1 MAYTKILSY
10 AWNRGIASPLALAR
24 FDLKRLAL
32 SAQIMTNWMCRTL
45 GSMMLRP
52 GTQFIDDT
60 YNDSQAVHIPFIFS
74 ISDTAIIELTNNVMR
89 VRVAEAIISRVSV
102 ATAVTNGNFTTDLS
116 SWTDADDSGGVSVW
130 VTGSFMGLTGNGTA
144 RAVRQQTV
152 TVAGGDLNAEHAL
165 RIVVTKGY
173 VTLRV
178 GTTAGD
184 DSYVR
189 NTLLSVGVHSL
200 AFTPT
205 GNFSIQ
211 FSASTRY
218 QSLVHSCTVET
229 SGPMMLVTPWPTA
242 MLGYLRWDES
252 ADVIFVTSDGS
263 VQQQRIER
271 RSTRSWSIVNYYAD
285 DGPFL
290 NQNLDPSILL
300 SSSALNGDVT
310 LTSNRPFFKSGHAG
324 ALFRLTSQNGSSVN
338 NVVAGNQQWS
348 DSILVTGISANSGRA
363 LTVNIAGTWTGT
375 IKLQYSVGA
384 PGAWVDSGQSWTIN
398 VNTVFNDGFDNQSI
412 YYRIGFSNG
421 YSSGIA
427 IVTLSFSSA
436 STAPGIL
443 RIDTVNS
450 NTSCSAHVLSP
461 LSGLTSLPGVAAAGN
476 FTFTANPT
484 AGDTIQL
491 NGVTWTFVASGASG
505 HQTNIQGTLTGTLT
519 QLATDLS
526 GVGSPLNVANYTST
540 ATQLEIIYKTVGTAG
555 NAYTLASGALNS
567 VPSGPTLSGGI
578 GATTGVGTSIW
589 SEGLWSGVQSFP
601 TVCCLYEGRFW
612 QMGND
617 YISGSVSDA
626 YASYDDTV
634 LGDSGPI
641 IRTIGQGPVSVIN
654 WALGLQRLLVGCDGN
669 EQSVRSD
676 SLDTPLTPTNFNV
689 KSPSTRGSAAVAAV
703 KVDTNGLFVQR
714 GDPALGN
721 VAGDRLIQVAYQGE
735 YAVIDYT
742 TSDMSEFAPELV
754 AVGISKIA
762 VQRKIDTR
770 VHCLLLDGT
779 VGVLVYDPLE
789 NERGWVLVTTDGTVE
804 DIFVMPGGTE
814 DKVYYVVNRT
824 INNVTKRYL
833 ERWAMESECVG
844 GQVNKNAD
852 SHTII
857 TNGSPSTAISV
868 PHLAGKTVTVWA
880 DGKDVGTDD
889 TDPLNPVQRYTLD
902 SSGNGTL
909 ATAASNVVVGLYY
922 EAPWQSVK
930 LTQTLRNGTSI
941 NDIRSIDSIG
951 VVLANT
957 HYQGLR
963 YGEDFDHLQPL
974 PLVEQGQVTPAD
986 TVWSAYDNEPF
997 SFDGTWQTDSR
1008 LCLLAASPRPCTIL
1022 SSNIGVQTSEQ

>member
-1 MAYTKILSY
+1 MSYSKILNY
-10 AWNRGIASPLALAR
+10 AFNRGIISPLGLAR

-32 SAQIMTNWMCRTL
+32 SAQVMTNWMCRTL

-60 YNDSQAVHIPFIFS
+60 FNDSKAVHIPFIFS
-74 ISDTAIIELTNNVMR
+74 ISDTAIIELTNNLMR
-89 VRVAEAIISRVSV
+89 VRVAEAIITRGSV
-102 ATAVTNGNFTTDLS
+102 ATAVTNGAFSTDLS
-116 SWTDADDSGGVSVW
+116 SWTDSDDSGGVSQW

-152 TVAGGDLNAEHAL
+152 TVASGDRNHEHAL
-165 RIVVTKGY
+165 RIIITKGY

-184 DSYVR
+184 DTYVR
-189 NTLLSVGVHSL
+189 NTTLSVGVHSL

-218 QSLVHSCTVET
+218 QSLVKSCVVESAGAMT
-229 SGPMMLVTPWPTA
+229 LVTPWPTS

-252 ADVIFVTSDGS
+252 ADVVFVTSDGS

-290 NQNLDPSILL
+290 NQNLDTSILL

-310 LTSNRPFFKSGHAG
+310 LTSNRPFFKPGHAG
-324 ALFRLTSQNGSSVN
+324 ALFKLTSQTGSSVN

-348 DSILVTGISANSGRA
+348 DSILVTGVSTNSGRA
-363 LTVNIAGTWTGT
+363 LTVNIAGSWAGT

-384 PGAWVDSGQSWTIN
+384 PGAWVNSGQSWTGNI
-398 VNTVFNDGFDNQSI
+398 NTVFNDGFDNQSI
-412 YYRIGFSNG
+412 YYRIGFDTG
-421 YSSGIA
+421 YSSGSA
-427 IVTLSFSSA
+427 VVTLSFSSA
-436 STAPGIL
+436 STVPGIV
-443 RIDTVNS
+443 RIDTVGS
-450 NTSCSAHVLSP
+450 SVSCSAHVLSP
-461 LSGLTSLPGVAAAGN
+461 LSGLTSLPGAEAAGN
-476 FTFTANPT
+476 FTFAANPT
-484 AGDTIQL
+484 AGDTILL
-491 NGVTWTFVASGASG
+491 NGVTWTFVASGATT
-505 HQTNIQGTLTGTLT
+505 HQTNIQGSLADTLT

-526 GVGSPLNVANYTST
+526 GVGSPLNVATYSST
-540 ATQLEIIYKTVGTAG
+540 ATQLEIVYNTVGTVG

-589 SEGLWSGVQSFP
+589 SEGLWSGVQGFP

-612 QMGND
+612 QLGND

-626 YASYDDTV
+626 YASYDATV
-634 LGDSGPI
+634 PGDSAPI
-641 IRTIGQGPVSVIN
+641 VRTIGQGPVSVIN

-703 KVDTNGLFVQR
+703 KVDTNGLYVQR

-721 VAGDRLIQVAYQGE
+721 VAGDRLIQIAYQGV
-735 YAVIDYT
+735 YAIVDYT

-754 AVGISKIA
+754 AVGITKIA

-779 VGVLVYDPLE
+779 VAVMIYDPLE
-789 NERGWVLVTTDGTVE
+789 NERGWLLVTTDGMVE

-824 INNVTKRYL
+824 INGVTKRYL
-833 ERWAMESECVG
+833 ERWAMESECIG
-844 GQVNKNAD
+844 GTISKCAD
-852 SHTII
+852 SHTVI
-857 TNGSPSTAISV
+857 TNGSPSTSISV
-868 PHLAGKTVTVWA
+868 PHLAGKNVTVWA
-880 DGKDVGTDD
+880 DGKDVGTDE
-889 TDPLNPVQRYTLD
+889 TDPLNPVQTYTLD
-902 SSGNGTL
+902 SSGNATL
-909 ATAASNVVVGLYY
+909 AVAATNVVVGLYY
-922 EAPWQSVK
+922 DAKWQSVK

-941 NDIRSIDSIG
+941 NDIRSIDTIG

-963 YGEDFDHLQPL
+963 YGSDFDNLQPL

-997 SFDGTWQTDSR
+997 TFDGLWETDSR

-1022 SSNIGVQTSEQ
+1022 SSNIGMQTSE